1 MLNFKEDF
9 TPVSFALPMNESG
22 GQNNHAQQRSTHHSC
37 TDYNSVL
44 VA

>member
-9 TPVSFALPMNESG
+9 PLVSFALPMNESG
-22 GQNNHAQQRSTHHSC
+22 GQNDHAQQRSSHHSC
-37 TDYNSVL
+37 ADYNSIL